1 MRIFNGFEEL
11 KAAVGTEVG
20 VSDWIEVT
28 QDRINKF
35 AEATCDEQM
44 DPRRSGT
51 CKGGDAGRQDHRAW
65 FVVIEPDADV
75 HCGR

>member
-1 MRIFNGFEEL
+1 MRL

-35 AEATCDEQM
+35 AEATC
-44 DPRRSGT
+44 
-51 CKGGDAGRQDHRAW
+51 GGSTSIRNVQRQRCREAR
-65 FVVIEPDADV
+65 PLRMA
-75 HCGR
+75 CCR